1 MKTDE
6 GIEPQNLK
14 DELQDILNSSSLIIS
29 VTIAEELVLL
39 VVVSSRAEKE
49 IKSFHNN
56 YNRPINANPFSLR
69 A

>member
-14 DELQDILNSSSLIIS
+14 DELQDILNSSSLIMS

-49 IKSFHNN
+49 IKLFHNN
-56 YNRPINANPFSLR
+56 YNRPIKLLIRFS
-69 A
+69 